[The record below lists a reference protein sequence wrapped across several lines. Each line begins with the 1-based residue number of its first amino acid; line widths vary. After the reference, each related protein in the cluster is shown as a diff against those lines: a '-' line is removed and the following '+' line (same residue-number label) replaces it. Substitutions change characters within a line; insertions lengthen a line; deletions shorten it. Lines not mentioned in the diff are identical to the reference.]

1 VASLIKRQ
9 FQGSTVWYIQ
19 FYRAGKQKRI
29 KASDNFQIAKEKLRR
44 FDSAEARGEVSPL
57 PTHTPVAHVLTAYV
71 QHIRTVKTAKSAQTD
86 IYYLREVFGPALGC
100 QVLVTPREHT
110 ARFL

>member
-1 VASLIKRQ
+1 MASLIKRQ

-44 FDSAEARGEVSPL
+44 FDSAEARGEEVNPL
-57 PTHTPVAHVLTAYV
+57 PSQTPVAPNPNRHM
-71 QHIRTVKTAKSAQTD
+71 
-86 IYYLREVFGPALGC
+86 
-100 QVLVTPREHT
+100 
-110 ARFL
+110 